1 VSGDVLAAWVH
12 PEEVAHSWFTSIM
25 STVATSPR
33 LGPYMAMRCGSDGLP
48 AARNRVAAAFLDSDS
63 QWLWW
68 TDTDQGFK
76 PDTLDRLLASADAKE
91 RPIVGAL
98 AFAQAELHTDG
109 MGGYTTTARPALY
122 RWVAVEDGRNGWLP
136 IYDYERDAVIPVDG
150 IGSACIVIHRSVM
163 EAILAEHGPSWYT
176 RMTNPTTQQL
186 IGEDLSFC
194 ARALGLGFSIH
205 CDTSVK
211 TNHLKPIWLTED
223 NYTHPSDQKGE

>member
-1 VSGDVLAAWVH
+1 MSGDVLAAWVH